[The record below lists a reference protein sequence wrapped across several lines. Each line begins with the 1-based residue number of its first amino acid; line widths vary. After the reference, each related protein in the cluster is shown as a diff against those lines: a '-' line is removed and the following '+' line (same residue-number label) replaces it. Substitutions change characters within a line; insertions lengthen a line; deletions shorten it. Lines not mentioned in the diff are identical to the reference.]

1 MMKWLPLVVALFFA
15 SLSAPAATV
24 SHSHRASH
32 RQPSRATSPGSSA
45 AKKSNRPPNSANR
58 TGASLRTAS
67 LRMPARTTDQTPRKA
82 TVASKSSTSSA
93 RKKVL
98 RKKRT
103 SRAPIQKA
111 PTAERISEIQSAL
124 ARGGY
129 YSNDPNGKWDGDT
142 VSALQKF
149 QSANGLEP
157 TGKLDA
163 LSLQKMGL
171 GSEIAGVSAPRPLVH
186 PSSLTASP
194 VSGSSAPAGGT
205 SPSDAPRQ

>member
-1 MMKWLPLVVALFFA
+1 
-15 SLSAPAATV
+15 
-24 SHSHRASH
+24 
-32 RQPSRATSPGSSA
+32 
-45 AKKSNRPPNSANR
+45 
-58 TGASLRTAS
+58 
-67 LRMPARTTDQTPRKA
+67 MPARTADQTPRKT
-82 TVASKSSTSSA
+82 TVSAKSSTSSA
-93 RKKVL
+93 RKKIV
-98 RKKRT
+98 RKKRRA
-103 SRAPIQKA
+103 SRTPIQKA

-129 YSNDPNGKWDGDT
+129 YPNDPNGRWDGDT

-186 PSSLTASP
+186 PSSLPASP

-205 SPSDAPRQ
+205 SPPDAPQR